1 VFDTASAT
9 QLEYHIRT
17 FSTTFPN
24 LRQDGINNFDSSLL
38 KRFNFTERMYLQLR
52 LEAFNVINH
61 PTFAAPNTQATSAS
75 FGIINTQANRPRT
88 IQIGARFVF

>member
-1 VFDTASAT
+1 
-9 QLEYHIRT
+9 
-17 FSTTFPN
+17 
-24 LRQDGINNFDSSLL
+24 
-38 KRFNFTERMYLQLR
+38 MYLQLR